1 MRLLAL
7 TLALAH
13 TIIALGEEP
22 TRKLETLLLLPEPRA
37 LRSSLSTAPEG
48 SKLTV
53 FTPAR
58 ESATNPARLETYSED
73 AFKALGLSLDTFLKR
88 AATSADKRLAALK
101 PELIRDDQ
109 GRVLY
114 AVYRGESELF
124 ATLLLAP
131 SLPKVFEPMFGKE
144 IWAALPDRHALYVFP
159 AKSPALNDFTE
170 DLAERFHSD
179 LFAASPEIFSLQQG
193 LPPRVIGAFAGPE
206 E

>member
-1 MRLLAL
+1 MRWIAS
-7 TLALAH
+7 ALASAL
-13 TIIALGEEP
+13 TIIACGQEP
-22 TRKLETLLLLPEPRA
+22 PRKLETLLLLPEPRA
-37 LRSSLSTAPEG
+37 MRSALSTTPEG

-53 FTPAR
+53 LTPAR
-58 ESATNPARLETYSED
+58 ESAANPGRLETYSPD
-73 AFKALGLSLDTFLKR
+73 TFKALGLSLDTFLKR
-88 AATSADKRLAALK
+88 AATAADKRIAALK

-131 SLPKVFEPMFGKE
+131 SLPKLFEPMFGKE

-179 LFAASPEIFSLQQG
+179 PFASSPEIFSLQQG
-193 LPPRVIGAFAGPE
+193 APPRVIGAFAGPE

>member
-1 MRLLAL
+1 MRLLAF
-7 TLALAH
+7 TIALVH
-13 TIIALGEEP
+13 TIAALGEEP
-22 TRKLETLLLLPEPRA
+22 ARKLETLLLLPEPRA
-37 LRSSLSTAPEG
+37 MRTALSTAPEG

-53 FTPAR
+53 LTPAR
-58 ESATNPARLETYSED
+58 ESASNSFKIETYTED
-73 AFKALGLSLDTFLKR
+73 AFKALGLSLDTFIKR

-131 SLPKVFEPMFGKE
+131 SLPKLFEPMFGKE
-144 IWAALPDRHALYVFP
+144 IWAALPDRHALYLFS
-159 AKSPALNDFTE
+159 AKSPSLNEFTE

-179 LFAASPEIFSLQQG
+179 PFAASPEIFSLQEGRQ
-193 LPPRVIGAFAGPE
+193 PRVIGAFTGPE

>member
-1 MRLLAL
+1 MRLIAIIIAL
-7 TLALAH
+7 VHALS
-13 TIIALGEEP
+13 ALGEEP
-22 TRKLETLLLLPEPRA
+22 ARKLETLLMLPEPRA
-37 LRSSLSTAPEG
+37 MRTSLSIAPEG

-58 ESATNPARLETYSED
+58 ESASNPAKIENYTED
-73 AFKALGLSLDTFLKR
+73 AFKALGLSIDTFAKR

-131 SLPKVFEPMFGKE
+131 SLPKLFETMFGKE
-144 IWAALPDRHALYVFP
+144 IWAALPDRHALYLFP
-159 AKSPALNDFTE
+159 AKSPALSEFTE
-170 DLAERFHSD
+170 DLAERFNSD
-179 LFAASPEIFSLQQG
+179 PFAASPEIFSLQEGRQ
-193 LPPRVIGAFAGPE
+193 PRVIGAFAGPE